1 MKRIAALTIAAFAAC
16 GCAYAG
22 TRSAPIIPV
31 TEAPRDCPLAVSFG
45 SYAMGIDRP
54 TFEKVS
60 ALLAHDRGVRSI
72 EQHRWGREGEVTL
85 CARTRGRADARRLF
99 GAIRAWLP
107 KQPRGPV
114 TLSMGPTSYT
124 SPRR

>member
-1 MKRIAALTIAAFAAC
+1 MRMLAALSIATFAAG
-16 GCAYAG
+16 GCAHAG
-22 TRSAPIIPV
+22 TRTAPIIPV

-54 TFEKVS
+54 TFDKVS
-60 ALLAHDRGVRSI
+60 ALLAHDRGVKTI

-99 GAIRAWLP
+99 GQIRQRLP
-107 KQPRGPV
+107 EKPRGPV
-114 TLSMGPTSYT
+114 TLSMGPTRYT